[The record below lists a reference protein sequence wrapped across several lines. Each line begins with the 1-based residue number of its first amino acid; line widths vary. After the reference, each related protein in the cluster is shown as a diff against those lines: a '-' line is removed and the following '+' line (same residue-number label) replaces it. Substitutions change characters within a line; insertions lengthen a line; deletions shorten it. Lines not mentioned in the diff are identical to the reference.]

1 MEGRRRF
8 WMLLFDRLKMPSAE
22 VRDSQIPAV
31 ATAMDRLEVQSA
43 VFEQFLIQNV
53 GMAADLKDYFGGI
66 SRCEAFRQRLSARGR
81 VLRQVHVAA
90 EGDRLLA
97 TEGCSRLQFP
107 GLSSADT
114 GTLTVSS
121 FESPSAEDL
130 QLICGADVLV
140 ISVVLP
146 DRDSECVERVLSAVQ
161 ALAATSFPEEG
172 EPALLVTA
180 FRGVHCPAPSPLEY
194 GLDEGLVRV
203 PAWYRDS
210 KMAAGRFQTVCGS
223 FDVLPSILG
232 ILERGSGEAV
242 PAERPPAEDT
252 EPGFSGTR
260 QIFDS
265 ELLDIINSDRMLR
278 LTGDGWTGL
287 RTQQYLLVVKAVG
300 ENEAFAAEEPL
311 LQLYLKPDDYWN
323 VNNVIVSYG
332 EIARLMLEA
341 GEKTESAAGYSEA
354 DAQG

>member
-1 MEGRRRF
+1 MEGPSRF

-22 VRDSQIPAV
+22 PLDSQSPAV
-31 ATAMDRLEVQSA
+31 ATAMERLEVQSA
-43 VFEQFLIQNV
+43 FFEQFLIQNV
-53 GMAADLKDYFGGI
+53 GTTADLSDYFGGVG
-66 SRCEAFRQRLSARGR
+66 RCDAFRQRLSESGR
-81 VLRQVHVAA
+81 VLRQVNVAA
-90 EGDRLLA
+90 DVDSPLVKE
-97 TEGCSRLQFP
+97 CQSRLQFP
-107 GLSSADT
+107 GLSSKDT

-140 ISVVLP
+140 ISVVQP
-146 DRDSECVERVLSAVQ
+146 ERDSEFVERILTAVQ
-161 ALAATSFPEEG
+161 ALAATLFPEES

-194 GLDEGLVRV
+194 GLDEGLLQV
-203 PAWYRDS
+203 PAWYRHS
-210 KMAAGRFQTVCGS
+210 KLAPGRFQTVCGS
-223 FDVLPSILG
+223 FDLLPSILG
-232 ILERGSGEAV
+232 ILKKGSEEV
-242 PAERPPAEDT
+242 VETEHLSAEGV

-260 QIFDS
+260 QLFTA
-265 ELLDIINSDRMLR
+265 ELLDIVNSDRMLR
-278 LTGDGWTGL
+278 LKGDGWTGL
-287 RTQQYLLVVKAVG
+287 RTQQYLLVVKAPSEKEG
-300 ENEAFAAEEPL
+300 FAAEELL

-341 GEKTESAAGYSEA
+341 SENAEDGAGPSDV